1 MDRGLRLCRRI
12 VRHAY
17 HLCAHSIHQT
27 SQTPLPYTSAR
38 RNIGHPR
45 HHHPLTPVMP
55 KLGLIAISGLRVCDS
70 SLLEAGL
77 SFPAL
82 SGRARQIE
90 ALPSLG
96 LLTLAALTPEEFDVE
111 YLEVRDVDQDNLPKH
126 FDLVALSTLT
136 ATAKEA
142 YKLAARFRE
151 IGTTVILGGLHA
163 TLCPEEAQ
171 QHVDCLAIGEGEPI
185 WKEMLEDFL
194 KGNLKHRYDARLKP
208 AFDFSL
214 SPIPRFDLLN
224 PDRYPRFTVQT
235 QRGCPLACEFCAAS
249 MRLSPKFRTKPVE
262 RVIREIRFLKDLYN
276 KPFIEFA
283 DDNTFAD
290 KRHGRELMKALEKE
304 NVRWFTETDVS
315 VADDE
320 DLLKMMRDAGCAQI
334 LIGFESPNFNTLN
347 GVEQKSNWKA
357 RRTDKYL
364 RAVETIQKHGITVN
378 GCFILGLDGDG
389 PESFDNVYQFVEQS
403 GLYDVQLTYLT
414 PFPGTPLHKR
424 LTEEGRILVQ
434 DASERCTLFDI
445 NFQPDSMSLKQLKSG
460 YLDLISR
467 IYNEDFIAQRYRNFR
482 KQLRSQVKLK
492 RAATN

>member
-1 MDRGLRLCRRI
+1 
-12 VRHAY
+12 
-17 HLCAHSIHQT
+17 
-27 SQTPLPYTSAR
+27 
-38 RNIGHPR
+38 
-45 HHHPLTPVMP
+45 MP

-111 YLEVRDVDQDNLPKH
+111 YLEVRDVDHDNLPAQ
-126 FDLVALSTLT
+126 FDIVALSTLT
-136 ATAKEA
+136 ATSKEA
-142 YKLAARFRE
+142 YRLAERFRE

-163 TLCPEEAQ
+163 TLCPDEAQ
-171 QHVDCLAIGEGEPI
+171 KHVDCLAIGEGEPI
-185 WKEMLEDFL
+185 WREMLQDFL
-194 KGNLKHRYDARLKP
+194 KGQLKPRYDARLRP
-208 AFDFSL
+208 AFDFSE
-214 SPIPRFDLLN
+214 SPTPSFELLD

-262 RVIREIRFLKDLYN
+262 RVIREIRHLKALYN

-290 KRHGRELMKALEKE
+290 KRHGKQLMKALAPEQ
-304 NVRWFTETDVS
+304 VRWFTETDVS

-334 LIGFESPNFNTLN
+334 LIGFESPNFNTMN

-364 RAVETIQKHGITVN
+364 KAVETIQKHGITVN
-378 GCFILGLDGDG
+378 GCFILGMDGDG
-389 PESFDNVYQFVEQS
+389 PESFESVYQFVKAS

-414 PFPGTPLHKR
+414 PFPGTPLYSR
-424 LTEEGRILVQ
+424 LTEEGRILVD
-434 DASERCTLFDI
+434 DASEKCTLFDI
-445 NFQPDSMSLKQLKSG
+445 NFQPDSMSIDDLKSG
-460 YLDLISR
+460 YLNLVHR
-467 IYNEDFIAQRYRNFR
+467 IYNEDFIAERYRNFR
-482 KQLRSQVKLK
+482 RHLRSQIKLK
-492 RAATN
+492 KQPT